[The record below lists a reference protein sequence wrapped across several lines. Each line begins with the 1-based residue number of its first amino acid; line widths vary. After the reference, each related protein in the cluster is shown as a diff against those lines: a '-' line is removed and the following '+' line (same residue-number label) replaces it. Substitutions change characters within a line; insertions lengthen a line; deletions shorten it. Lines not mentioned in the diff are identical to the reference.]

1 MSVPTLRDLPPPP
14 PGRAG
19 WPWTEESPPTQPL
32 ATGPLPKVTVVTPS
46 YNQAA
51 FLEATL
57 RSVLLQGYP
66 NLEYFVMDG
75 GSKDGSAEII
85 KRYAPWLTGWVS
97 QRDGGQSSA
106 INAGFAKASG
116 EVVAWLNS
124 DDRYL
129 PGALHAV
136 ARQVAARPDAAAWVG
151 ACRSVDPAGRTV
163 DYLEPRGLELPALAD
178 WLRDGRFAQPACFF
192 DGKTLRRAGPLDET
206 LQATF
211 DVDLFIRLAKLGP
224 YIGTREPWAEE
235 TIHPAAKTSAQ
246 PGRSLAELHLV
257 QIRNGF
263 EQLAVKRMTDELE
276 EFMLLKRG
284 TLVDRA
290 WYALHSARVAIV
302 SRLRR

>member
-1 MSVPTLRDLPPPP
+1 MTAPTLRDLPAPP

-19 WPWTEESPPTQPL
+19 WPWTVETPPQP
-32 ATGPLPKVTVVTPS
+32 APRGPLPRITVVTPS

-66 NLEYFVMDG
+66 HLEYFVMDG
-75 GSKDGSAEII
+75 GSKDGSADVVRKYE
-85 KRYAPWLTGWVS
+85 RWLTGWVS

-106 INAGFAKASG
+106 INAGFARATG

-129 PGALHAV
+129 PGTLHGV
-136 ARQVAARPDAAAWVG
+136 ARARAARPDAVGWVG
-151 ACRSVDPAGRTV
+151 VCRSVDLAGRTV
-163 DYLEPRGLELPALAD
+163 DLLEPRGLALPALAD

-192 DGKTLRRAGPLDET
+192 DGAALRRAGPLDET
-206 LQATF
+206 LGLTF

-224 YIGTREPWAEE
+224 YAPAADVWAEE

-263 EQLAVKRMTDELE
+263 DELALRRLTDELE
-276 EFMLLKRG
+276 EYCLLKRG
-284 TLVDRA
+284 TLADRA
-290 WYALHSARVAIV
+290 WYVLHAARVAIA

>member
-1 MSVPTLRDLPPPP
+1 MPAPTLRDLPPPP

-19 WPWTEESPPTQPL
+19 WPWTAETPPQPPP
-32 ATGPLPKVTVVTPS
+32 AGPLPRITVVTPS
-46 YNQAA
+46 YNQADY
-51 FLEATL
+51 LEATL

-66 NLEYFVMDG
+66 DLEYFVMDG
-75 GSKDGSAEII
+75 GSKDASPEIVR
-85 KRYAPWLTGWVS
+85 RYAPWLAGWVS

-106 INAGFAKASG
+106 INAGFAKATG
-116 EVVAWLNS
+116 DVVAWLNS

-129 PGALHAV
+129 PGTLHAV
-136 ARQVAARPDAAAWVG
+136 ARQVAARRDAVAWVG
-151 ACRSVDPAGRTV
+151 GCRSVDPAGRTV
-163 DYLEPRGLELPALAD
+163 DHLEPRGLELPALAD
-178 WLRDGRFAQPACFF
+178 WLREGRFAQPACFF
-192 DGKTLRRAGPLDET
+192 AGDALRRAGPLDEQ
-206 LQATF
+206 LQLTF

-224 YIGTREPWAEE
+224 YAGTRETWAEE

-263 EQLAVKRMTDELE
+263 EQLALKRLTDELE

-284 TLVDRA
+284 TLADRA
-290 WYALHSARVAIV
+290 WYVLHAARVALA